1 MSEISSIPS
10 IEESIIHLSD
20 TNVTEVLLYGKPSL
34 YSLEN
39 SRIIIIINMYIL
51 LIHSQPLS
59 IFG

>member
-10 IEESIIHLSD
+10 IEESIIHLPD

-39 SRIIIIINMYIL
+39 SRVIIIINISY
-51 LIHSQPLS
+51 
-59 IFG
+59 